1 MFILWENKKE
11 IIIMGICE
19 VLTVT
24 FVVCKLLGVI
34 NWSWWLV
41 VSPIYPALAGY
52 IIMLIIGFLNLRG

>member
-1 MFILWENKKE
+1 
-11 IIIMGICE
+11 MGICE